1 MGEEITIS
9 VSQDCQVALPA
20 ANLVPEVSVTVT
32 SNGGGVNSQVTIAAN
47 LNSPDGSYQGPTKRV
62 GQGLY

>member
-32 SNGGGVNSQVTIAAN
+32 SNGGGREF
-47 LNSPDGSYQGPTKRV
+47 PSYHR
-62 GQGLY
+62 GQPQQS